1 MTLPPKTLQTL
12 EFDKILDLIAKRTI
26 SALGQSEVESLAPT
40 DSPEC
45 VEARLRPVLEATYLI
60 GYDDPVPIGRMPDIR
75 AAANNA
81 SVPGTTLTVTE
92 LIQIDEIA
100 RVSRRLL
107 GYFLKRR
114 ANYPRLHALASGL
127 SPHPDLEA
135 CIHRAIDPA
144 TETVKDSAST
154 ELRRLRRSLERTRS
168 GIRSSVEGIL
178 SRLPDD
184 VLQERLITIRN
195 GRFVIPV
202 RENQKHRVEGLVHD
216 QSASGATLF
225 VEPMATLAL
234 NNRLRQLELAEQQE
248 VKRVL
253 QELTRGVGE
262 LSGDLLE
269 NLRILGKFDAVFAKA
284 GFSHELKCSEPV
296 FNREGRLE
304 LREARHPVLVDR
316 LRDENRSDSIVPLGL
331 QMDNDGIRTLVLTGP
346 NAGGKT
352 VALKTVGL
360 LALMA
365 QAGLP
370 VPAAEHSQFPI
381 FNGVFADIGDAQSIE
396 NDLSTF
402 SSHVS
407 NLVEVT
413 NHAEARS
420 LVLLDEVGAST
431 DPDQG
436 AALAMALLSTLTGR
450 GCLTVATTHHGALK
464 AFAHRTDGMA
474 NGSMAFDAATLT
486 PTFQL
491 RLNTPGSS
499 YAFEIARR
507 LQMPSDIVDEAR
519 RIAGS
524 DIGRLEALIADL
536 DDTYRHYND
545 ELERAQSIRSE
556 MERLKAEYDSRLEE
570 VGRRERALKRGAEEE
585 ASRILDGANALIE
598 RTVSEL
604 RRRNADRDSIKE
616 ARAEVA
622 RARRDLTDSVDAP
635 ASPLPALEPGSRV
648 RVRSLGKEGTV
659 AAGRN
664 EGSRVSVEVGNV
676 RLQVQRAD
684 LEPVETAGEPP
695 SVAARYGLAAP
706 DSVAAEV
713 DLRGMTVEE
722 AVEAVDKYVD
732 ELYLAGMEHA
742 AVIHGKGTGAL
753 RRAIGIHLR
762 SHEFVKSQRLGRH
775 NEGGAGVTVITLDLD
790 S

>member
-12 EFDKILDLIAKRTI
+12 EFNKILDLIAKRTV
-26 SALGQSEVESLAPT
+26 SDPGRDRVESLAPA
-40 DSPEC
+40 DDPERI
-45 VEARLRPVLEATYLI
+45 EARLRPVLEAMDLI
-60 GYDDPVPIGRMPDIR
+60 GYDDPLPIGRMPDIR
-75 AAANNA
+75 AATRTAA
-81 SVPGTTLTVTE
+81 VPGTTLTIGE

-100 RVSRRLL
+100 RMSRRLL
-107 GYFLKRR
+107 GYFLKRK
-114 ANYPRLHALASGL
+114 AKYPRLQALVSGL
-127 SPHPDLEA
+127 SEHPELEA
-135 CIHRAIDPA
+135 RIHRSIDPS

-154 ELRRLRRSLERTRS
+154 ELRRVRRSLEQTRS

-178 SRLPDD
+178 NRLPDT
-184 VLQERLITIRN
+184 VVQERLITIRN

-202 RENQKHRVEGLVHD
+202 RENQKHRLEGLVHD

-234 NNRLRQLELAEQQE
+234 NNRLRQFELAEQQE
-248 VKRVL
+248 VKRIL
-253 QELTRGVGE
+253 RELTGSVSE
-262 LSGDLLE
+262 ISDSLLE
-269 NLRILGKFDAVFAKA
+269 NLRILGKFDAVYAMA
-284 GFSHELKCSEPV
+284 DFSRELKCSEPI
-296 FNREGRLE
+296 FNLDGHLE
-304 LREARHPVLVDR
+304 LHDARHPLLVYR
-316 LRDENRSDSIVPLGL
+316 LRGENRPDSIVPFSLTMGV
-331 QMDNDGIRTLVLTGP
+331 DDIRTLVLTGP

-370 VPAAEHSQFPI
+370 VPTAEHSQFPI
-381 FNGVFADIGDAQSIE
+381 FTGVFADIGDAQSIE

-402 SSHVS
+402 SSHVA
-407 NLVEVT
+407 NLVEVA
-413 NHAEARS
+413 NHAQARS

-436 AALAMALLSTLTGR
+436 SALAMALLNRLTER
-450 GCLTVATTHHGALK
+450 GCLTVATTHHGTLK

-474 NGSMAFDAATLT
+474 NGSMAFDADTLT

-507 LQMPSDIVDEAR
+507 LKMPSNIVDEAE

-536 DDTYRHYND
+536 DDTYQHYNE
-545 ELERAQSIRSE
+545 ELERAQSNRRK
-556 MERLKAEYDSRLEE
+556 MEGLKAEYNSRLKE
-570 VGRRERALKRGAEEE
+570 VEQRERALKRGAEED
-585 ASRILDGANALIE
+585 ARRILDGANALIE

-604 RRRNADRDSIKE
+604 RQSNADSNAIKK
-616 ARAEVA
+616 ARAEV
-622 RARRDLTDSVDAP
+622 RQARRELADTGEGPDA
-635 ASPLPALEPGSRV
+635 PLPALEPGCRV
-648 RVRSLGKEGTV
+648 RVRSLGKEGIV
-659 AAGRN
+659 AAGRI

-676 RLQVQRAD
+676 RLQVRRSD
-684 LEPVETAGEPP
+684 LELLESAKEKSSG
-695 SVAARYGLAAP
+695 AARIGFAAR

-713 DLRGMTVEE
+713 NLRGMTVDE
-722 AVEAVDKYVD
+722 AVETVDKYID

-753 RRAIGIHLR
+753 RRAIGAHLQ
-762 SHEFVKSQRLGRH
+762 SHEFIKSQRLGLH
-775 NEGGAGVTVITLDLD
+775 NEGGAGVTVITLALD
-790 S
+790 P

>member
-12 EFDKILDLIAKRTI
+12 EFDKVLDLIAKRTV
-26 SALGQSEVESLAPT
+26 SAPGQTEVESLAPT
-40 DSPEC
+40 DDPEC
-45 VEARLRPVLEATYLI
+45 VEARLRPVLEAMDLI

-81 SVPGTTLTVTE
+81 AVPGTTLAIAD

-100 RVSRRLL
+100 RMSRRLL
-107 GYFLKRR
+107 GYFLKRN
-114 ANYPRLHALASGL
+114 AKCPRLHALASGL
-127 SPHPDLEA
+127 STHSDLEA
-135 CIHRAIDPA
+135 RIHRAIDPA
-144 TETVKDSAST
+144 TETVKDSASA
-154 ELRRLRRSLERTRS
+154 ELRRLRRSLETTRS
-168 GIRSSVEGIL
+168 GIRSSIEGIL
-178 SRLPDD
+178 NRLPDD

-202 RENQKHRVEGLVHD
+202 RENQKHRLEGLVHD

-262 LSGDLLE
+262 VSGSLLE
-269 NLRILGKFDAVFAKA
+269 NLRILGRFDAIFAKA

-304 LREARHPVLVDR
+304 LREARHPLLVDR

-331 QMDNDGIRTLVLTGP
+331 AMDNGGIRTLVLTGP

-370 VPAAEHSQFPI
+370 VPAAENSQFPI
-381 FNGVFADIGDAQSIE
+381 FSGVFADIGDAQSIE

-413 NHAEARS
+413 TRAEARS

-436 AALAMALLSTLTGR
+436 AALAMALLSTLTRR

-491 RLNTPGSS
+491 RLNMPGSS

-536 DDTYRHYND
+536 DDTYRHYNE
-545 ELERAQSIRSE
+545 ELERAQSIRGE

-570 VGRRERALKRGAEEE
+570 VDRRERALKRGAEEE
-585 ASRILDGANALIE
+585 ARLILDGANALIE

-604 RRRNADRDSIKE
+604 RRRNADTDSIKK

-622 RARRDLTDSVDAP
+622 QARRDLTDPVEAP
-635 ASPLPALEPGSRV
+635 AVPLPALEPGGRV

-664 EGSRVSVEVGNV
+664 EGSRVTVEVGNV

-695 SVAARYGLAAP
+695 SAAARYGLAAP
-706 DSVAAEV
+706 DSVSAEV

-753 RRAIGIHLR
+753 RRAIGIHLG
-762 SHEFVKSQRLGRH
+762 SHEFVKSQRLGLN

-790 S
+790 T